1 MGSSQVRIGHVPG
14 PVPLTSLV
22 WTGPCRYFAPMG
34 EGEVR
39 RGAAWRFVRAIVG
52 SQARGVTGAAVSGL
66 LWQTGAVGA
75 PLIVKYAIDHGIVK
89 GDHHTLL
96 IWLLVLLGVGLL
108 EVCAGAFRHLYAI
121 RNRSHSDARVRDA
134 LFAHA
139 LRLDAA
145 YHDRVGPG
153 ELLSRAS
160 SDSQHIA
167 RMMDAIGHTIG
178 YVLTVVA
185 VAIVMLALDAEL
197 ALIVLIPVPLISAG
211 AWLYSR
217 QYERGTRLLQ
227 ESWAQASTLVE
238 ETVSGI
244 RVVKGLGAGDALSQ
258 RFWGRSREIRDR
270 ALHLARLDAIF
281 IPVLEMLPL
290 LGIAAVLW
298 FGGRRVGNGLTLGS
312 FVAFNAYVVMLVW
325 PMRVLGQRVTTVQ
338 KALGAS
344 GRITEVL
351 EAEPQLHEPRHPREL
366 EARGDIRLEGVRF
379 GHQGDRS
386 VLDGLDLHVAPGE
399 SLALVGATG
408 SGKSTVAGLLARL
421 YDPED
426 GRVLL
431 DGHDLRDLRLADV
444 RRSVAL
450 VFEETFLFS
459 ESVRE
464 NIRVGRPD
472 ASDDDVQRAA
482 EQAGA
487 AGFVADLPDGYDTIL
502 GERGFSLSGGQ
513 RQRIAI
519 ARAILADPA
528 VLVLDDATSAVDAT
542 KEHEI
547 RAALADVM
555 RGRTTL
561 VIAHRPATIALADRV
576 AVLEGGR
583 IVEEGRHA
591 DLSARSPRYRALL
604 ALESEAAA

>member
-1 MGSSQVRIGHVPG
+1 
-14 PVPLTSLV
+14 
-22 WTGPCRYFAPMG
+22 MG
-34 EGEVR
+34 EREVR
-39 RGAAWRFVRAIVG
+39 RGAAWRFVRAIIR
-52 SQARGVTGAAVSGL
+52 SQAGGVTGAAVSGL
-66 LWQTGAVGA
+66 LWQAGAVSA
-75 PLIVKYAIDHGIVK
+75 PLVVKYAIDHGIVTR
-89 GDHHTLL
+89 DHHALL

-139 LRLDAA
+139 LRLDAT

-160 SDSQHIA
+160 SDAQHIA

-178 YVLTVVA
+178 YALTVVA

-197 ALIVLIPVPLISAG
+197 ALVVLIPVPFIGVG

-217 QYERGTRLLQ
+217 RYERGTRRLQ
-227 ESWAQASTLVE
+227 ESWAEASTLVE
-238 ETVSGI
+238 ESVSGI
-244 RVVKGLGAGDALSQ
+244 RVVKGLGAGDALSG
-258 RFWGRSREIRDR
+258 RFRGRSDEIMGR
-270 ALHLARLDAIF
+270 ALDLARLDAVF

-298 FGGRRVGNGLTLGS
+298 LGGGRVIDGALTLGS

-338 KALGAS
+338 KALAAG

-351 EAEPQLHEPRHPREL
+351 EAEPRLREPRHPEEL
-366 EARGDIRLEGVRF
+366 EQPPRGDIRLEAVRF
-379 GHQGDRS
+379 GHEGDRA

-431 DGHDLRDLRLADV
+431 DGHDLRRLRLVDV

-464 NIRVGRPD
+464 NIRVGRPE
-472 ASDDDVQRAA
+472 ASDDDVRRAA
-482 EQAGA
+482 ELAGA
-487 AGFVADLPDGYDTIL
+487 TAFVDDLPDGYDTIL

-547 RAALADVM
+547 RAALAEVM
-555 RGRTTL
+555 QGRTTL

-583 IVEEGRHA
+583 IVEEGTHEE
-591 DLSARSPRYRALL
+591 LLGTSARYRALL
-604 ALESEAAA
+604 ALESQAA

>member
-1 MGSSQVRIGHVPG
+1 MGDEQ
-14 PVPLTSLV
+14 
-22 WTGPCRYFAPMG
+22 A
-34 EGEVR
+34 R
-39 RGAAWRFVRAIVG
+39 RGAAWRFVHAVVG
-52 SQARGVTGAAVSGL
+52 SQAYGVSGAVASGL
-66 LWQTGAVGA
+66 LWQAGAVAA
-75 PLIVKYAIDHGIVK
+75 PLVVKYAIDHGIV
-89 GDHHTLL
+89 GENHQTLV
-96 IWLLVLLGVGLL
+96 IWLVVLLAVGML
-108 EVCAGAFRHLYAI
+108 EVVAGAFRHLYAI

-134 LFAHA
+134 IFAHS
-139 LRLDAA
+139 LRLDAS

-160 SDSQHIA
+160 SDSQHVA

-185 VAIVMLALDAEL
+185 VAIVMLFLDAQL
-197 ALIVLIPVPLISAG
+197 ALIVLIPVPLVSLG

-217 QYERGTRLLQ
+217 RYDAGTRQLQ

-244 RVVKGLGAGDALSQ
+244 RVVKGLGAGAALES
-258 RFWGRSREIRDR
+258 RFRRRSDEIMDR
-270 ALHLARLDAIF
+270 ALHLARLDAVF
-281 IPVLEMLPL
+281 VPFLEMLPL

-298 FGGRRVGNGLTLGS
+298 FGGRRVISGELSVGS

-325 PMRVLGQRVTTVQ
+325 PLRVLGQRVTTLQ

-351 EAEPQLHEPRHPREL
+351 EAEPRLLEPRHPQEL
-366 EARGDIRLEGVRF
+366 ERPVRGDLRLEGVCF
-379 GHQGDRS
+379 GHEGDHA
-386 VLDGLDLHVAPGE
+386 VLDGLDLHVSPGE
-399 SLALVGATG
+399 SVALVGATG

-431 DGHDLRDLRLADV
+431 DGHDLRDLRLDDV

-472 ASDDDVQRAA
+472 AGDDDVQGAA
-482 EQAGA
+482 ELAGA
-487 AGFVADLPDGYDTIL
+487 ADFVDNLPDGYDTIL

-547 RAALADVM
+547 RAALTKVM

-576 AVLEGGR
+576 AVLEGGG
-583 IVEEGRHA
+583 IVEEGTHDELIA
-591 DLSARSPRYRALL
+591 GSARYRALL
-604 ALESEAAA
+604 ALEEAAA

>member
-1 MGSSQVRIGHVPG
+1 
-14 PVPLTSLV
+14 
-22 WTGPCRYFAPMG
+22 MG
-34 EGEVR
+34 EREVR
-39 RGAAWRFVRAIVG
+39 RVAAWRYVRAIVREQSG
-52 SQARGVTGAAVSGL
+52 GVTGAVVSGL
-66 LWQTGAVGA
+66 LWQAGAVGA
-75 PLIVKYAIDHGIVK
+75 PLVVKYAIDNGIVG

-96 IWLLVLLGVGLL
+96 LWLLVLLTVGLL
-108 EVCAGAFRHLYAI
+108 EVGAGGFRHIYAI
-121 RNRSHSDARVRDA
+121 RNRSQSDARIRDA

-185 VAIVMLALDAEL
+185 VAVVMLVLDPGL
-197 ALIVLIPVPLISAG
+197 ALIVLIPLPVVSVA

-217 QYERGTRLLQ
+217 RYDTGTQRLQ
-227 ESWAQASTLVE
+227 EAWGEASTLVE

-244 RVVKGLGAGDALSQ
+244 RVVKGLGAGDALSG
-258 RFWGRSREIRDR
+258 RFRDR
-270 ALHLARLDAIF
+270 SDEVLRRALELARLDAVF
-281 IPVLEMLPL
+281 NPFLEMLPL
-290 LGIAAVLW
+290 IGIAAVLW
-298 FGGRRVGNGLTLGS
+298 LGGRSVIAGDLSLGS

-325 PMRVLGQRVTTVQ
+325 PLRVLGQRVTTVQ
-338 KALGAS
+338 KALAAS
-344 GRITEVL
+344 TRIAEVL
-351 EAEPQLHEPRHPREL
+351 EVEPRLQEPRHPREL
-366 EARGDIRLEGVRF
+366 ERPPRGDVELAGVRF
-379 GHQGDRS
+379 GHEGDHA

-421 YDPED
+421 YDPEG

-431 DGHDLRDLRLADV
+431 DGVDLRELRLADV
-444 RRSVAL
+444 RRAVAL

-459 ESVRE
+459 ESVAE

-472 ASDDDVQRAA
+472 AADEDVERAA
-482 EQAGA
+482 GLAGA
-487 AGFVADLPDGYDTIL
+487 AEFIAGLPDGYETVL
-502 GERGFSLSGGQ
+502 GEHGFSLSGGQ

-519 ARAILADPA
+519 ARAIVADPA

-547 RAALADVM
+547 RSQLATVM

-576 AVLEGGR
+576 AVLHAGR
-583 IVEEGRHA
+583 IVEEGTHEELLRH
-591 DLSARSPRYRALL
+591 SPRYRDLL
-604 ALESEAAA
+604 ALESEAA